1 MSKTNALHVNAI
13 VAIVP
18 TPFTIDVA
26 RRILPTAAVR
36 PLTLQLDW
44 HTENRIAFING
55 RIVALLRQLD
65 LPRQPSLLPSHE
77 GVLEA

>member
-1 MSKTNALHVNAI
+1 MSTTNALHVNGN

-26 RRILPTAAVR
+26 RGILPSATVR
-36 PLTLQLDW
+36 PLTLQLDR
-44 HTENRIAFING
+44 HTENRIAFLNG
-55 RIVALLRQLD
+55 RIVVLFDPLD
-65 LPRQPSLLPSHE
+65 LPRHPSLLPSHE